1 MKKRIACIISGL
13 LALIFLLTAFIYN
26 NKVSDFNDIITIQP
40 EEGSFSQNM
49 LAEIK
54 QEENN
59 IDTFTGWT
67 EKKNQIVTDDINNRN
82 ITTTVILL
90 CGQSKLV
97 LPWGKNLPAEDMDGC
112 IIGEKLALMLFGGS
126 DVEGQEVSYGNRLF
140 TVRGVVKEP
149 GNILIGQLNT
159 DSVSENETQSENG
172 IQSGVNQTTE
182 NACER
187 INLLYTDKTKTSTRT
202 ASDFLNKNGING
214 QVLHYEHRKNLN
226 YLVELIPGKWSDFSD
241 WKQNIK
247 ELRQQEKISSQS
259 EKSEIESLYLEWI
272 RKRNVAAFCFVG
284 SFATCLFTL
293 KSKQLKTKYKYLTNF
308 IR

>member
-26 NKVSDFNDIITIQP
+26 NKASDLNNIITIQP

-59 IDTFTGWT
+59 TDTFTGWT
-67 EKKNQIVTDDINNRN
+67 EEKNQTVTANINNRSK
-82 ITTTVILL
+82 TTIVILL
-90 CGQSKLV
+90 YGQSKLV
-97 LPWGKNLPAEDMDGC
+97 LPWGKNLPAEDIDGC
-112 IIGEKLALMLFGGS
+112 IIGEKLALALFGGS

-140 TVRGVVKEP
+140 TIRGVVKEP
-149 GNILIGQLNT
+149 SNILIGQFN
-159 DSVSENETQSENG
+159 
-172 IQSGVNQTTE
+172 TE
-182 NACER
+182 NTCER
-187 INLLYTDKTKTSTRT
+187 INLLYTDKKKTSTRT
-202 ASDFLNKNGING
+202 ASDFLNRYGING

-226 YLVELIPGKWSDFSD
+226 YLTELIPGKWSDFSG

-247 ELRQQEKISSQS
+247 ELLQQEKISSQS

-272 RKRNVAAFCFVG
+272 RKRNAAAFCFAG
-284 SFATCLFTL
+284 SFVVCLFTF
-293 KSKQLKTKYKYLTNF
+293 KKQTTKIKNGKRT
-308 IR
+308 I

>member
-26 NKVSDFNDIITIQP
+26 NKASDFNDIITIQP
-40 EEGSFSQNM
+40 EEGSFSQSM

-59 IDTFTGWT
+59 TDTFTGWT
-67 EKKNQIVTDDINNRN
+67 EEKNQTVTANINNQSK
-82 ITTTVILL
+82 TTTVILL

-97 LPWGKNLPAEDMDGC
+97 LPWGKNLPVEDIEGC
-112 IIGEKLALMLFGGS
+112 IIGEKLALALFGGS

-140 TVRGVVKEP
+140 TIRGVVKEP
-149 GNILIGQLNT
+149 GNILIGQFNT
-159 DSVSENETQSENG
+159 DSEPGNETQSENG
-172 IQSGVNQTTE
+172 IQYVNEAQSQNEINQTTE
-182 NACER
+182 NTCER
-187 INLLYTDKTKTSTRT
+187 INLLYTDKKKTSTRT
-202 ASDFLNKNGING
+202 ASDFLNRYGING

-226 YLVELIPGKWSDFSD
+226 YLTELIPGKWSDFSG

-272 RKRNVAAFCFVG
+272 RRRNIVVFCFVG
-284 SFATCLFTL
+284 SFVMCLFAFF
-293 KSKQLKTKYKYLTNF
+293 KKTNN
-308 IR
+308 